1 MFYHVDIV
9 DFTSILDTFLQAGGG
24 RGGGGFGG
32 CTRMGLRDLTCLYN
46 LHWDESTTL
55 PIQILYMQSFSLC
68 LNDAINKLVFST
80 SWKLL
85 MY

>member
-9 DFTSILDTFLQAGGG
+9 DFTSFLDTFLQC
-24 RGGGGFGG
+24 GGGFGG
-32 CTRMGLRDLTCLYN
+32 CTRMGLRDLKCLYE
-46 LHWDESTTL
+46 LHLDESTTL